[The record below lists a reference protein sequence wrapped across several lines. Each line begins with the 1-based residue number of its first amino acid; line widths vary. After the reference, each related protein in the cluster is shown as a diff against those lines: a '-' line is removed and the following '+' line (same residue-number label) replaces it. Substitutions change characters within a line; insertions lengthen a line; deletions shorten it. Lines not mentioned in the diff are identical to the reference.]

1 MTVVKIFDTERK
13 FASVQSPSRT
23 SSEKNLIKLNDY
35 IYRSATL
42 FLFEFELFISKV

>member
-13 FASVQSPSRT
+13 FVQSPSRT
-23 SSEKNLIKLNDY
+23 SSEKNLINLNDY

-42 FLFEFELFISKV
+42 FLFDFDLFISKV